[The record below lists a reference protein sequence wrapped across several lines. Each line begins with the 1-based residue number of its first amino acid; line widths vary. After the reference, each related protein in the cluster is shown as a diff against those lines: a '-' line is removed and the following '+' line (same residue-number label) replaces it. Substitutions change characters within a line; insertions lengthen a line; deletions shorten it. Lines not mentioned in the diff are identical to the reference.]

1 MKVLIQLRALTL
13 PEVTDSELAQVREAA
28 GPGSEVVL
36 TRNDEEALDHLTDAE
51 VILGLVDRRTFG
63 EAKKLRWVHAVVSGI
78 DVMLFPELVASEVVV
93 TGEKALVGEHLAD
106 HAFALLL
113 ALTRQLKRAILEA
126 PNSWP
131 SRLPMRRQMLELH
144 GLSMGIVGLGGTGR
158 AVATRAKAFGM
169 DVLAVDIEALAK
181 PPEVRELWG
190 MERFTDFLRVSDVVV
205 ICCPLTSATRGLFG
219 EKAFAL
225 MKPGSYLV
233 NVTRGPIVDG
243 DALVT
248 ALRQGRL
255 AGAGLDVTP
264 IEPLPQD
271 HSLWSLPNVVIT
283 PHTAGASQMRGHRN
297 VQRFIDNLR
306 RYRAGEALDGL
317 IDKQKGY

>member
-13 PEVTDSELAQVREAA
+13 PEVTDSELAQIREAA
-28 GPGSEVVL
+28 GSDSEVVL
-36 TRNDEEALDHLTDAE
+36 ARNDEDALAHLPDAE
-51 VILGLVDRRTFG
+51 VILGLVERRTFA

-78 DVMLFPELVASEVVV
+78 DVMLFPELLDSDVIV

-131 SRLPMRRQMLELH
+131 SRLPMRREMLELH
-144 GLSMGIVGLGGTGR
+144 GLTIGIVGLGGTGR
-158 AVATRAKAFGM
+158 AVATRARAFGM
-169 DVLAVDIEALAK
+169 DVIAVDVEALAK
-181 PPEVRELWG
+181 PSEVRELWG
-190 MERFTDFLRVSDVVV
+190 LERFPDLLGASDVVV
-205 ICCPLTSATRGLFG
+205 ICCPLTEATRGLFDS
-219 EKAFAL
+219 KSFPL
-225 MKPGSYLV
+225 MKDRSYLV
-233 NVTRGPIVDG
+233 NVTRGPIIDG
-243 DALVT
+243 DALVA
-248 ALRQGRL
+248 ALRGGRL

-264 IEPLPQD
+264 VEPLPPD
-271 HSLWSLPNVVIT
+271 HPLWSMPNVVIT

-306 RYRAGEALDGL
+306 RYRAGQPLEGL